1 VAQKI
6 LNTSRLALSQSSDAK
21 TAANKPTR
29 MADHSPEMQKVLD
42 RLARELV
49 EYFESGMV
57 VATFQD
63 GSTTK
68 NAFVKFGNEYAVEG
82 IVANIHDILYGQE
95 DEDDDDLDDGDLKKV
110 IKDG

>member
-1 VAQKI
+1 M
-6 LNTSRLALSQSSDAK
+6 NTFRFRMSELFGYAK
-21 TAANKPTR
+21 NARNSNR

-95 DEDDDDLDDGDLKKV
+95 EEDDDDLDDGDLKKV

>member
-1 VAQKI
+1 MNA
-6 LNTSRLALSQSSDAK
+6 LRLELSQSSDAK

>member
-1 VAQKI
+1 
-6 LNTSRLALSQSSDAK
+6 
-21 TAANKPTR
+21 

-42 RLARELV
+42 RLAMELV

-95 DEDDDDLDDGDLKKV
+95 DEDDDNDLDDGDLKKL